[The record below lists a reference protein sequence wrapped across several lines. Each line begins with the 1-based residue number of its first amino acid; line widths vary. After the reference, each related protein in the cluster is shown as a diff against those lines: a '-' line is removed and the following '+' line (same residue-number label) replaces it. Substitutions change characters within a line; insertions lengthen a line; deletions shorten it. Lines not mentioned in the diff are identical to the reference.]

1 MPKERLSMRKIKEV
15 LRLKAGGWS
24 DRQIA
29 KSCVIARSTVAD
41 YLKRA
46 KAAGL
51 AWSLPE
57 EMGQE
62 ELEQLLFPSASTTN
76 SGQLFLPDWSTICME
91 LKKKHVTLALL
102 WQEYKEQ
109 HPGDG
114 YQYSHFCDLYRAWK
128 KRLNLVMRQEHR
140 AGEKLFVD
148 YCGRTIPVVDGTT
161 GNISN
166 AEIFVAVLGASNFT
180 YVDATRTQTL
190 PDWIGS
196 HERALHFF
204 GGVPELVVPDNLRSG
219 VSRACR
225 YDPDIN
231 PTYQEF
237 AVHYGIAVMPARA
250 RRPKD
255 KSKVEVGVQLVERWI
270 HAKLRNRTFFS
281 LADLNEAIR
290 PLLDQINQK
299 PFKKLPGSRRLLFET
314 LDKPALKPLPDQLF
328 PVGQWIKVR
337 VGMDYHCDVDGHYYS
352 VPHLLVGL
360 EMEVRLT
367 ERTVE
372 CFHKGHRVAS
382 HCRSHV
388 KGGKT
393 TVAGHMPDAHRLY
406 LESQSPDYVL
416 ELANQIGISTRQ
428 MAKVVLEKQ
437 RHPQQGVRA
446 CLGILRLGD
455 QFGKDRLE
463 AACARALA
471 IGATSFRS
479 IQSILRHGLE
489 KLPLS
494 CQEETSTPNI
504 RHDNIRGPHYYH

>member
-15 LRLKAGGWS
+15 LRLKAEEWS
-24 DRQIA
+24 DRRIA
-29 KSCVIARSTVAD
+29 ESCTIARSTVAD
-41 YLKRA
+41 YLQRA

-51 AWSLPE
+51 TWPLPE

-62 ELEQLLFPSASTTN
+62 ELERLLFPSASTT
-76 SGQLFLPDWSTICME
+76 SASQQFLPDWSNIYLE

-109 HPGDG
+109 HPVDG

-128 KRLNLVMRQEHR
+128 KRLSLVMRQEHR

-148 YCGRTIPVVDGTT
+148 YCGQTIPVVDGTT
-161 GNISN
+161 GDVFK
-166 AEIFVAVLGASNFT
+166 AEVFVAVFGASNFT
-180 YVDATRTQTL
+180 YAEASRTQTL

-196 HERALHFF
+196 HERAFRFF

-219 VSRACR
+219 VARSCR

-250 RRPKD
+250 RRPRD
-255 KSKVEVGVQLVERWI
+255 KAKVEVGVQLVERWI

-281 LADLNEAIR
+281 LADLNNAIR
-290 PLLDQINQK
+290 PLLDQLNEK
-299 PFKKLPGSRRLLFET
+299 SFKKLTGSRRLLFET
-314 LDKPALKPLPDQLF
+314 LDQPVLKPLPDRPF
-328 PVGQWIKVR
+328 PIGQWKKVR
-337 VGMDYHCDVDGHYYS
+337 VGMDYHIDLDEHYYS
-352 VPHLLVGL
+352 VPHSLAGSELDI
-360 EMEVRLT
+360 RLT

-382 HCRSHV
+382 HCRGHV
-388 KGGKT
+388 RGGKT
-393 TVAGHMPDAHRLY
+393 TVPGHMPDAHRFY

-428 MAKVVLEKQ
+428 VAKIVMEKQ
-437 RHPQQGVRA
+437 RHPQQGVQA
-446 CLGILRLGD
+446 CSGILRLGD

-463 AACARALA
+463 AACSRALV

-479 IQSILRHGLE
+479 IQSILRLGLE

-494 CQEETSTPNI
+494 CQEETDTSNI
-504 RHDNIRGPHYYH
+504 RHDNIRGPIYYH